1 MYNKDTERVTVM
13 LVKEYGDYI
22 PFNEVRQGQV
32 FIIDARFGDFYLKI
46 SPVEGKE
53 KVLNCVNL
61 DSGELEAMGER
72 AQVKVVKNAFLST

>member
-1 MYNKDTERVTVM
+1 MCNKDTERVTVM

-32 FIIDARFGDFYLKI
+32 FIIDAYFGDFYLKI
-46 SPVEGKE
+46 SPVEEKE

-61 DSGELEAMGER
+61 DSGELEAMKEA

>member
-32 FIIDARFGDFYLKI
+32 FIIDACFGDFYLKI
-46 SPVEGKE
+46 SPVEEKE

-72 AQVKVVKNAFLST
+72 VQVKVVKNAFLST

>member
-32 FIIDARFGDFYLKI
+32 FIIDAHFGDFYLKI
-46 SPVEGKE
+46 SPVEEKE

-61 DSGELEAMGER
+61 DSGELEAMKEA

>member
-32 FIIDARFGDFYLKI
+32 FIIDARFGDFLFEDF
-46 SPVEGKE
+46 SSGGKR
-53 KVLNCVNL
+53 K
-61 DSGELEAMGER
+61 SFELC
-72 AQVKVVKNAFLST
+72 

>member
-1 MYNKDTERVTVM
+1 M

-22 PFNEVRQGQV
+22 SFNEVRQGQV

-46 SPVEGKE
+46 FPVEEKE

-61 DSGELEAMGER
+61 DNGELETMKEAV
-72 AQVKVVKNAFLST
+72 QVKVVKNAFLST